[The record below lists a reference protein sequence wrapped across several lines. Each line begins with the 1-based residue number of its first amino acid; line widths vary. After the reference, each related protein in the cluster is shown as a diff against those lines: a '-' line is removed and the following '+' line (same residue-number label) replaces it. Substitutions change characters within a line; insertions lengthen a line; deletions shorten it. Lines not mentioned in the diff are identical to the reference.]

1 VYSQVKPRFFE
12 KGRRWP
18 NFNQTMCFGE
28 QGRSRIPFGAGLS
41 RELKILVTD
50 ESFWPAIINTI
61 ILIGAVLVI
70 TVVFAGRR
78 RC

>member
-1 VYSQVKPRFFE
+1 
-12 KGRRWP
+12 
-18 NFNQTMCFGE
+18 MCFGE